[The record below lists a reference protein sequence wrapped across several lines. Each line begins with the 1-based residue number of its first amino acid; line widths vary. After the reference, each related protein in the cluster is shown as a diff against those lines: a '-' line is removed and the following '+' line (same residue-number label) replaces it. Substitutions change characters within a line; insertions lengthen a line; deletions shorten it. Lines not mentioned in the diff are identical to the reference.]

1 MEIVKKTQKNSEK
14 PKIAGIMEKIK
25 NIKHIEVII
34 AICLIVAVIGIYLSG
49 TEKNTKTNTEEKT
62 VSQNNTDV
70 YEEKLKAVLSEI
82 NGAGKVDVMI
92 TYNSS
97 SEIITANTT
106 TVSSDKTN
114 SSDRSAE
121 SKNETVSPVLIN
133 QSGTTTPLIVKE
145 ILPDVKGVIVI
156 AEGADDIKVRLN
168 LVNAVCTALA
178 VDADKVEIFTKN
190 KA

>member
-1 MEIVKKTQKNSEK
+1 MEIVKKRQKDSKKSNLIKMFEK
-14 PKIAGIMEKIK
+14 VK

-34 AICLIVAVIGIYLSG
+34 AISLIVAVIGIYFLSAKKTTVKT
-49 TEKNTKTNTEEKT
+49 TEGNTLTQKN
-62 VSQNNTDV
+62 SDA

-82 NGAGKVDVMI
+82 DGAGKVDVMI
-92 TYNSS
+92 TYESS

-106 TVSSDKTN
+106 TVSTDKTN
-114 SSDRSAE
+114 SNDRTAE

-145 ILPDVKGVIVI
+145 ILPSVKGVIVI
-156 AEGADDIKVRLN
+156 AEGASDIKVRLN

>member
-62 VSQNNTDV
+62 VSQTNTDV

>member
-121 SKNETVSPVLIN
+121 RRYRRCLSIN
-133 QSGTTTPLIVKE
+133 RARQ
-145 ILPDVKGVIVI
+145 
-156 AEGADDIKVRLN
+156 RR
-168 LVNAVCTALA
+168 
-178 VDADKVEIFTKN
+178 
-190 KA
+190 

>member
-97 SEIITANTT
+97 SEIITPNTT
-106 TVSSDKTN
+106 K
-114 SSDRSAE
+114 
-121 SKNETVSPVLIN
+121 I
-133 QSGTTTPLIVKE
+133 
-145 ILPDVKGVIVI
+145 
-156 AEGADDIKVRLN
+156 
-168 LVNAVCTALA
+168 
-178 VDADKVEIFTKN
+178 
-190 KA
+190 